1 MLQMLHGQKPSKL
14 MDVKGLDKLDLFR
27 GDPEKWRL
35 WSYQMRSFCGGV
47 SISLVALM
55 RTAQQSTTG
64 LIAND
69 DEEKHMS
76 AQLHLILVG
85 VLREKPLNTVM
96 DASDSHGLAW
106 RRLTKHNEP
115 ATASRF
121 RGLLRALLN
130 PMRPTNEGSIQSLE
144 IWWTQ
149 VAMYESLSK
158 DVLGDHIRTGI
169 VAPPELQTHLNAEK
183 LATHLEGRKSM
194 VGYIR
199 KKSTLNRVVPVEVNW
214 LDKGLKGKGKGKKGK
229 GGKNDQGK

>member
-14 MDVKGLDKLDLFR
+14 MDVKGLDKLDVFR

-55 RTAQQSTTG
+55 RTAQQSTTE

-76 AQLHLILVG
+76 AQLHLILIG

-96 DASDSHGLAW
+96 DVSDSHGLAW
-106 RRLTKHNEP
+106 RRLTSHYEP
-115 ATASRF
+115 ATASRGF
-121 RGLLRALLN
+121 LRALLN

-169 VAPPELQTHLNAEK
+169 VAPPELQTHLQLNAGQ
-183 LATHLEGRKSM
+183 LATYVEGRKRV
-194 VGYIR
+194 VGFIR
-199 KKSTLNRVVPVEVNW
+199 KNRH
-214 LDKGLKGKGKGKKGK
+214 
-229 GGKNDQGK
+229 